1 MIEDKIG
8 RWHKLGREVGLGNW
22 FRSRRKDLL
31 ETIGG
36 ENNLNDCSIFWTRKH
51 DWFRALVHV
60 WGNLPYLNFTL
71 KVVVQKPME
80 MRSLVLVTQQRGWVI
95 SSFSKT
101 HLMIA
106 RKVENDFWDT
116 NCTSHK
122 NREEIQKCIVMAKN
136 WKAIG
141 ANIKRAHLKS
151 AKKVQRAWIKT
162 WIRPNL
168 RARQG
173 KWVYTMTERQRKL
186 ELRERENR

>member
-1 MIEDKIG
+1 MGK
-8 RWHKLGREVGLGNW
+8 
-22 FRSRRKDLL
+22 
-31 ETIGG
+31 TT
-36 ENNLNDCSIFWTRKH
+36 WTRCRSKVFVWVVRFFWQENAIDFEH
-51 DWFRALVHV
+51 LSNVHV
-60 WGNLPYLNFTL
+60 WGSLPYMNFTL
-71 KVVVQKPME
+71 KVVAQKPME

-106 RKVENDFWDT
+106 RKVENEDFPFWDT

-122 NREEIQKCIVMAKN
+122 NREEIKKCIVMAKN